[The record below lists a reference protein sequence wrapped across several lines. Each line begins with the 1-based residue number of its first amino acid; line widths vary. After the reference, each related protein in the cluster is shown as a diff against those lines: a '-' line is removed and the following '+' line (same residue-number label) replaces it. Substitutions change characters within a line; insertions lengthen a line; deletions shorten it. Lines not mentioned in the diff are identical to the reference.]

1 MLKLDI
7 SWLEKPFFALQN
19 PRRAHWL
26 STTYEN
32 KDDRKYVWLEPLYT
46 FSPRHLIILQLDH
59 YQWQFLL

>member
-7 SWLEKPFFALQN
+7 SWLDKPFFALQN
-19 PRRAHWL
+19 RF